1 MNKNKIDEPL
11 KRYWNADVDK
21 MPDDEIGY
29 ALEAFRDRRS
39 AYERKRSRRKMV
51 LGIVKYAA
59 VFVLPLLTALV
70 AWNYSAEYYAQGN
83 ELTEYYVPDGSI
95 DSLLLSD
102 NTRVI
107 VNSGTSIIYP
117 QKFNSRSLCRNVY
130 VNGSCHFAV
139 TKDRNHPFVVNMGS
153 LKVRVLGTHFSV
165 NSYNEEENVIV
176 TLEEGLVKVSDLKQS
191 VMLYPNEQLIYN
203 RSNGKMIKQRV
214 DALTYNSWVH
224 GELNFVAQPLSA
236 IIHTLERSYN
246 VKIEVASGVD
256 MHKRYTMNF
265 IKNESIESV
274 MKILATISGNISY
287 SQNGNKITVRKN
299 Q

>member
-1 MNKNKIDEPL
+1 M
-11 KRYWNADVDK
+11 
-21 MPDDEIGY
+21 
-29 ALEAFRDRRS
+29 
-39 AYERKRSRRKMV
+39 
-51 LGIVKYAA
+51 
-59 VFVLPLLTALV
+59 FVLPLLTALV

-83 ELTEYYVPDGSI
+83 ELTEYYVPEGRI

-117 QKFNSRSLCRNVY
+117 HKFNSRSFYRNVY

-139 TKDRNHPFVVNMGS
+139 TKDCNHPFVVNMGS
-153 LKVRVLGTHFSV
+153 LKVKVLGTHFTV
-165 NSYNEEENVIV
+165 DSYNDDDNITV
-176 TLEEGLVKVSDLKQS
+176 TLEEGLVKVSDQKHS
-191 VMLYPNEQLIYN
+191 VMLHPNEQLIYN

-224 GELNFVAQPLSA
+224 GELNFVAQPLSE

-274 MKILATISGNISY
+274 MKVLATISGNISY